1 MRSVRKAQ
9 AISASIL
16 PRLLAAS
23 LIPASHGACV
33 ATCSHALNQEQWY
46 YCSSFWMLLILIHL
60 SLSAHVH
67 VSATDRPLWS
77 AIGVI
82 RDVFIHDSHQV
93 RLTLCNISI
102 WCIWMFGNYSITH
115 TYTSSRAHQSSHLP
129 CHWCDLSNFPT
140 RQEYGLPKGWE
151 HDIDDEEELPVS
163 PELVRCHSNMQD
175 RICQPKKN
183 NSNNQFYI
191 DVTDVT
197 DVCIMCWRLRALSDA
212 EPIASAVEPV
222 ARWGE
227 PLCDAVVFMML
238 K

>member
-1 MRSVRKAQ
+1 MCMSPLRTALCGPLLVWLETLSFMIVIKWGPPLQYFAFDVFECLETIQSR
-9 AISASIL
+9 IHIL
-16 PRLLAAS
+16 PIL
-23 LIPASHGACV
+23 
-33 ATCSHALNQEQWY
+33 Q
-46 YCSSFWMLLILIHL
+46 SS
-60 SLSAHVH
+60 
-67 VSATDRPLWS
+67 
-77 AIGVI
+77 
-82 RDVFIHDSHQV
+82 
-93 RLTLCNISI
+93 
-102 WCIWMFGNYSITH
+102 
-115 TYTSSRAHQSSHLP
+115 AHQSSHLP
-129 CHWCDLSNFPT
+129 CHWCDLSNFRT

-183 NSNNQFYI
+183 NSNNKFYI